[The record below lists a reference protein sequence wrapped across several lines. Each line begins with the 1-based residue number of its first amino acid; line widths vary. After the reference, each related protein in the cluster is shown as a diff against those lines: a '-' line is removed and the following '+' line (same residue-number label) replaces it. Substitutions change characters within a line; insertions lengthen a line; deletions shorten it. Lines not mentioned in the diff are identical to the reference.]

1 MPSDMTMS
9 DATAPLS
16 DVRVLLVEDEAF
28 IAMAI
33 IDKLLEAGA
42 KCVDHALTLAEA
54 YDVLKSESYDA
65 AILDLRLPDGNAE
78 ELAHEL
84 VKDATPIVFH
94 SGHAEID
101 MLRARFPAAKICHKP
116 CLHSAFVTAI
126 QELLA
131 N

>member
-54 YDVLKSESYDA
+54 YDVLE
-65 AILDLRLPDGNAE
+65 IR
-78 ELAHEL
+78 EL
-84 VKDATPIVFH
+84 
-94 SGHAEID
+94 
-101 MLRARFPAAKICHKP
+101 
-116 CLHSAFVTAI
+116 
-126 QELLA
+126 
-131 N
+131 